1 MRYILFPGR
10 HHLVTRFQAAHL
22 AELVEAN
29 PGAEVVWAITSADHG
44 GTQRN
49 PIPGPR
55 RLGLVEAVVAAEAL
69 PSLTFLIANRRPKP
83 DFAHYVVEEIR
94 TQTGGRVTMTP
105 DNTVVACSTPAV
117 IADYERLGFA
127 VDPVELGTDEAR
139 PWDVMEAIIAAGG
152 GWVDDEWIAA
162 RLHPVAREHYL
173 RYGLADAAQ
182 QIHADPLVD
191 TDDGDIT
198 ATRDYATYRAAFENN
213 AWRKVSEFADAV
225 RPGRIVDVGCATG
238 QTIKLLSERPEL
250 FESDFYGVEVARPLY
265 GICQQRKTNGEFGD
279 ANVFFHQRNIM
290 TTQLFEP
297 NSLDTVITMALTHEI
312 ESYLGRDALLEFC
325 ARVHDMLRPGG
336 VWINYDVVGPDGRDE
351 PVLARLT
358 TSDGAATGELKELS
372 SRARF
377 DRFAHDFRHDEGD
390 GIAFETVPTTLVVQP
405 LPVRLAP
412 LPPASHS
419 AELRPQRDDDYV
431 RLTRGDLYEF
441 LAKKDYVDSWHSEA
455 HEKFCFFTP
464 GEWVRLLEDTGFA
477 CTDKTRPI
485 RNPWLIDNRFSPA
498 AEVFR
503 QTDAGLVPD
512 DWSWTNILLVAE
524 KPAG

>member
-1 MRYILFPGR
+1 
-10 HHLVTRFQAAHL
+10 
-22 AELVEAN
+22 
-29 PGAEVVWAITSADHG
+29 VVWAITSADHG

-49 PIPGPR
+49 PIPGSR
-55 RLGLVEAVVAAEAL
+55 RLGLVEAVAAADGL

-94 TQTGGRVTMTP
+94 TQTGGRVAMTP
-105 DNTVVACSTPAV
+105 ENTVVACSTPAV
-117 IADYERLGFA
+117 IADYERLGFPI
-127 VDPVELGTDEAR
+127 DPVELGTDESR
-139 PWDVMEAIIAAGG
+139 PWDVVEAIIAAGPSWQG
-152 GWVDDEWIAA
+152 DAWITA
-162 RLHPVAREHYL
+162 RLHPEARAHYL
-173 RYGLADAAQ
+173 RYGLADAVQ
-182 QIHADPLVD
+182 QIYADPLVD

-198 ATRDYATYRAAFENN
+198 ATRDYATYRAAFEDN

-225 RPGRIVDVGCATG
+225 RPGRILDVGCATG

-265 GICQQRKTNGEFGD
+265 EICQQRKSNGEFGD

-290 TTQLFEP
+290 LTRLFEP

-312 ESYLGRDALLEFC
+312 ESYLGRDALREFC
-325 ARVHDMLRPGG
+325 VRVHDMLRPGG

-351 PVLARLT
+351 PVLARFT
-358 TSDGAATGELKELS
+358 TSDGAATGELRELS

-377 DRFAHDFRHDEGD
+377 DRFAQDFRRDEGD
-390 GIAFETVPTTLVVQP
+390 GISFEI
-405 LPVRLAP
+405 AP
-412 LPPASHS
+412 FAHHGPGASNE
-419 AELRPQRDDDYV
+419 ELV

-441 LAKKDYVDSWHSEA
+441 VAKKDYVDSWHSEA
-455 HEKFCFFTP
+455 HERFCFFTP
-464 GEWVRLLEDTGFA
+464 DEWVRLLEDTGFA

-498 AEVFR
+498 AEVLR
-503 QTDAGLVPD
+503 ETDAGLIPD